1 MIICAADGGGSNK
14 THDQFYGSYCYEYD
28 YGHQGMVF
36 GIERRIQFPD
46 LHTTNEAEYQIL
58 IELLERLYELKPKE
72 DILINSDSQLVV
84 NQISGVFQTGAVN
97 LIPFRDKAR
106 ELIQKIQNEYQVCLI
121 LEWKGRANSVEKL
134 GH

>member
-1 MIICAADGGGSNK
+1 MIIATTDGGGRNK
-14 THDQFYGSYCYEYD
+14 THDNFYGSYCYEWD
-28 YGHQGMVF
+28 LGQGRVF
-36 GIERRIQFPD
+36 EIERRIQFPD

-58 IELLERLYELKPKE
+58 ITLLERLYELKPKQ

-106 ELIQKIQNEYQVCLI
+106 ELIQKIQNEYRICLI

>member
-1 MIICAADGGGSNK
+1 MITACADAGGSNK
-14 THDQFYGSYCYEYD
+14 THDKFYGSYCFEYT
-28 YGHQGMVF
+28 YPSGTQF
-36 GIERRIQFPD
+36 EIERLIPFPD
-46 LHTTNEAEYQIL
+46 LNTTNEAEYQIL
-58 IELLERLYELKPKE
+58 IELLERLYQLKPID
-72 DILINSDSQLVV
+72 DILINTDSQLVV

-106 ELIQKIQNEYQVCLI
+106 ELIQKIQNEYRICLI

>member
-1 MIICAADGGGSNK
+1 MINCVVDGGGSNK
-14 THDQFYGSYCYEYD
+14 THDKFYGSYCFEYD
-28 YGHQGMVF
+28 YGNGNVF
-36 GIERRIQFPD
+36 EIERRIPFPD

-58 IELLERLYELKPKE
+58 ITLLERLYELKPKQ
-72 DILINSDSQLVV
+72 DILINSDSQLIV

-106 ELIQKIQNEYQVCLI
+106 ELIQKIQNEYRICLI